1 MPSDFAPLAR
11 DPITVTVAGVRY
23 GIPYRPAAEWAAATE
38 RLTVLAAALM
48 VPEDRD
54 ALADAVMDHPQAV
67 DDLRHESLRI
77 LGEVAGRPW
86 WEAGRLISTS
96 LQPEVLG
103 RLVLAGAD
111 AWQRSLG
118 EWCAAVYAV
127 CVKGQDEKGRVRF
140 DFMLSIPPPGY
151 ESAWDDGGGS
161 DPMEFLAS
169 LKKG

>member
-1 MPSDFAPLAR
+1 LT
-11 DPITVTVAGVRY
+11 ITVAGARY
-23 GIPYRPAAEWAAATE
+23 EIPYRPAAEWVDAVQRIST
-38 RLTVLAAALM
+38 LAS
-48 VPEDRD
+48 
-54 ALADAVMDHPQAV
+54 ALADPGDREEIADLVLEHPRAR
-67 DDLRHESLRI
+67 DDLREESLRI
-77 LGEVAGRPW
+77 LTQAAGRAW
-86 WEAGRLISTS
+86 WEAGRLLNTS

-111 AWQRSLG
+111 AWQRSVG
-118 EWCAAVYAV
+118 EWCAAVYAL

-140 DFMLSIPPPGY
+140 DFTLSIPPPGY